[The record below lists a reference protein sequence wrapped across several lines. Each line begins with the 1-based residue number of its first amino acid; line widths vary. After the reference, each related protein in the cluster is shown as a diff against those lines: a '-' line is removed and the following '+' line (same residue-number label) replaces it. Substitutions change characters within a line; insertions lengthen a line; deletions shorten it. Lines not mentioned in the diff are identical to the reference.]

1 MRKTAETT
9 KRATPKAGSARTLPP
24 TPTVTVR
31 REIDASAEELFD
43 AWLDPDAIAQWM
55 RPNGIESTTAV
66 VDARVGGGY
75 EIMMGHGSGPL
86 LHKGVYQEID
96 RPRRLVFT
104 WSARGPLEATSLV
117 TVEFNRRGR
126 LTEIVVTH
134 EQLPGDD
141 QIPAVNAGWS
151 QAIERL
157 VELFQEGRI

>member
-9 KRATPKAGSARTLPP
+9 KGKAPNAGLRKAP

-55 RPNGIESTTAV
+55 RPNGIETTTAV
-66 VDARVGGGY
+66 VDARIGGAY
-75 EIMMGHGSGPL
+75 EITMGHQSGPL
-86 LHKGVYQEID
+86 LHKGVYREID

-104 WSARGPLEATSLV
+104 WSARGPLEPPSLV
-117 TVEFNRRGR
+117 TVDFNRRGR

-141 QIPAVNAGWS
+141 QIAPVNAGWS

-157 VELFQEGRI
+157 VELFQEGRT

>member
-1 MRKTAETT
+1 MK
-9 KRATPKAGSARTLPP
+9 KSAQTMTSK

-31 REIDASAEELFD
+31 RAIEASAEDLFD

-55 RPNGIESTTAV
+55 RPNGVDSTTAV

-75 EIMMGHGSGPL
+75 EITMGLRSGPL
-86 LHKGVYQEID
+86 LHRGVYQEID
-96 RPRRLVFT
+96 RPKRLVFT
-104 WSARGPLEATSLV
+104 WSARGPLEPPSLV

-134 EQLPGDD
+134 EQLPGEGDV
-141 QIPAVNAGWS
+141 PAVNAGWS

-157 VELFQEGRI
+157 VKLFQERRT